1 MSSTTIFFDGFGPW
15 GGDHTGEIDPL
26 FWETSGT
33 VSLSDY
39 RSERNN
45 GSDFQ
50 NYTFGAVAKLAS
62 HPSGQSPTTLKA
74 MNFPSSFSASNT
86 GFGTAFYTN
95 KIATD
100 SIVNGNASGTNYAAD
115 VVSFHSNSGL
125 TTVDVLSLQ
134 AVHLSPSGYG
144 NISSPQIGLKVIQSG
159 IDMGTFSFDV
169 WGAPWYVENKNNVSS
184 TKQRTIDA
192 YDYKYG
198 GLYVEICVIPD
209 IDTVSEVSLNTSGST
224 SSGTATVTLSSVSGL
239 LVGMGITNSS
249 AFPANTRIA
258 SIDALNTQIT
268 LNNNTITSIPD
279 ATSLGFTTKVYSM
292 QIKVNGMNLTKD
304 GTDDEKKIYLANNFT
319 NNGVKFFNQM
329 TFYGARIPTTANNNE
344 DPLQNWNGATYTHY
358 LYDTYIDNVY
368 VIEGATDQD
377 CLLGPTTKVF
387 NVVPKAGNRLNDDWQ
402 GFTLDWQT
410 SNDNLEVN
418 LKDSNGDRSYVYTET
433 SGSILAMPMAQ
444 GDGTAIP
451 SGSNYAIGGI
461 KITNSV
467 RKSNQNTSFQNV
479 WGSGSTT
486 ASMSG
491 IGDNFSITNNHY
503 EYKNQY
509 LLNNPITATGWTF
522 KDVIDGKFGIKK
534 TS

>member
-39 RSERNN
+39 RTDRSVSTVN
-45 GSDFQ
+45 GAVNGTDFQ
-50 NYTFGAVAKLAS
+50 LYTFGAVTKLSS

-125 TTVDVLSLQ
+125 TTVDILSLQ

-144 NISSPQIGLKVIQSG
+144 NISSPQVGLKVIQSG

-169 WGAPWYVENKNNVSS
+169 WGAPWYVETKNNVSA
-184 TKQRTIDA
+184 TKQRIIDA

-198 GLYVEICVIPD
+198 GLYVEICVVPD
-209 IDTVSEVSLNTSGST
+209 PDPLD
-224 SSGTATVTLSSVSGL
+224 
-239 LVGMGITNSS
+239 
-249 AFPANTRIA
+249 
-258 SIDALNTQIT
+258 SINK
-268 LNNNTITSIPD
+268 P
-279 ATSLGFTTKVYSM
+279 YSM
-292 QIKVNGMNLTKD
+292 QIKVNGMNLTKN

-319 NNGVKFFNQM
+319 NNGVKFFNQI
-329 TFYGARIPTTANNNE
+329 TFYGSRIPTTDNNNE

-402 GFTLDWQT
+402 GFTLDWQA
-410 SNDNLEVN
+410 SNTNLEAN

-444 GDGTAIP
+444 GDGTTIP

-486 ASMSG
+486 TSMSG
-491 IGDNFSITNNHY
+491 IGTNFSITNNHY